1 MLIARDYSRKSVQ
14 NYCFF
19 CNHANILAK
28 KVKFICICNK
38 KAVILCPIWKRHAS
52 CIDTITAKW
61 CNGSTTDSGS
71 VCLGSNPSL
80 ATKFLFLMRR
90 KIAIIAGGDSSEYEV
105 SLRSAAGIY
114 SFLKPTPTPFLKGRE
129 LDYDLTI
136 VCLRGKEWR
145 ALAET
150 DNELQKNNGAVPM
163 DSDKWVTIDKNDFS
177 YTYQDEKI
185 PFDFAY
191 ITIHGTPGENGVLQG
206 YLDMLGVPYS
216 CCGVLAAAMTFNKY
230 TCNQY
235 LKGFGVNVAESVL
248 LRKNQEPRT
257 KSQDI
262 VAQVGLPCFIKTN
275 VGGSS
280 FGVTKVKTLE
290 DVIPAIEKAFGEGDE
305 VICEAEMKGIE
316 ITCGVYKTKNKAVAF
331 PITEVVTS
339 NEFFDYDAKYNG
351 QVDEITPARIPD
363 EVRDKVQAL
372 TLKIYDILGCK
383 GIIRVDYILTGD
395 EAMRREAKG
404 EEARGERREA
414 KGEEARG
421 ERREAKGDEGEWKIN
436 LLEVNT
442 TPGMTATSFIP
453 QQIRAAGLEIGEVLG
468 EIIEDSLEVKN

>member
-1 MLIARDYSRKSVQ
+1 M
-14 NYCFF
+14 
-19 CNHANILAK
+19 
-28 KVKFICICNK
+28 
-38 KAVILCPIWKRHAS
+38 CPIWKRHAS

-71 VCLGSNPSL
+71 VCLGSSPSL

-114 SFLKPTPTPFLKGRE
+114 SFLSGIASQESRH
-129 LDYDLTI
+129 DYDLTI

-150 DNELQKNNGAVPM
+150 DSELQKNNGAVPM

-177 YTYQDEKI
+177 YTYQGEKI

-248 LRKNQEPRT
+248 LRKA
-257 KSQDI
+257 KSRLQTPDTI
-262 VAQVGLPCFIKTN
+262 IAKVGLPCFIKTN

-290 DVIPAIEKAFGEGDE
+290 DVVPAIEKAFGEGDE

-383 GIIRVDYILTGD
+383 GIIRVDYILT
-395 EAMRREAKG
+395 RLEAKG
-404 EEARGERREA
+404 E
-414 KGEEARG
+414 
-421 ERREAKGDEGEWKIN
+421 EGEWKIN

-442 TPGMTATSFIP
+442 TPGMTTTSFIP

-468 EIIEDSLEVKN
+468 EIIEDSF